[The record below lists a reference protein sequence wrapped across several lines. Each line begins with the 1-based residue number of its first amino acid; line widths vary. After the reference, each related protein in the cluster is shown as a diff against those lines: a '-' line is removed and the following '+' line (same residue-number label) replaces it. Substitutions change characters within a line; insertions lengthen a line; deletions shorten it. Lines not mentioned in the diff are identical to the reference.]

1 MEPQRLR
8 DPPLTSKVWVGSG
21 GGDGFLFMVTGSR
34 IPSLWD
40 PCRAEP
46 DIPIV
51 PRKNRGGAPISL
63 SEEEARKKKKR
74 ACSFRRSAQ
83 CFAAGTDCFH
93 ATGLIT
99 NVFQQAASQH
109 AGVRGAEQQNPLKS
123 EAPRTSEP
131 SKRPFRPLGPLPH
144 QVPFSKVFV
153 GLFLTA
159 GGFFFQAAINCN
171 FTHRDK
177 EPLRKQT
184 NRGYGRR
191 RET

>member
-1 MEPQRLR
+1 MFRLSEADWPGAARLPGIRGNYVAAEPQRLR

-51 PRKNRGGAPISL
+51 QLKNRGSAPISL
-63 SEEEARKKKKR
+63 SEEEEKKEKRSAR
-74 ACSFRRSAQ
+74 SFRRRAQ
-83 CFAAGTDCFH
+83 RLAAGTDRFH

-109 AGVRGAEQQNPLKS
+109 AGVGGAEQQNPLKS
-123 EAPRTSEP
+123 EAPHTSEP
-131 SKRPFRPLGPLPH
+131 SKRGFWPARPAPTSSPLFKSFRRAFPH
-144 QVPFSKVFV
+144 SR
-153 GLFLTA
+153 GLLFP
-159 GGFFFQAAINCN
+159 GCN
-171 FTHRDK
+171 
-177 EPLRKQT
+177 
-184 NRGYGRR
+184 
-191 RET
+191 